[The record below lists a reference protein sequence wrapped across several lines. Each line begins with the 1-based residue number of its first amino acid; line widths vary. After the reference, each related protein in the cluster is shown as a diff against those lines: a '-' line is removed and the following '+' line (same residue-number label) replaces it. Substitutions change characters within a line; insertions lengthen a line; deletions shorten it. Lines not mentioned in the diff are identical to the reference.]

1 MFSAGVQLML
11 ISTLSFA
18 FINLIIKELSYISVF
33 QLVFLRSLLNS
44 IYSYIY
50 LKKNQ
55 ISLRGNYQRNLI
67 LRGIS
72 GFLAFSLFVY
82 TIQNMPLATAVTIQ
96 YLSPIFT
103 TLIALFFLNEKFPY
117 IRFLFYA
124 IAFLGVFI
132 IKGIDNSISLFL
144 ILVGIIS
151 SFFSGISYNLVRSLR
166 NTDEPE
172 LVVFYFV
179 FIAMLFSFPL
189 ALLEWKS
196 LGIKELLLVIGMS
209 ILTQIAQTAM
219 TKAYQSE
226 ALSKLSIL
234 NYLGILYAIFLGYL
248 FYHEKIDFYQIVGT
262 LCILSGV
269 LANILIKND

>member
-1 MFSAGVQLML
+1 MFSVGVRLML
-11 ISTLSFA
+11 ISTFSFA

-33 QLVFLRSLLNS
+33 QIVFLRSVLNS
-44 IYSYIY
+44 VYSYFY

-55 ISLRGNYQRNLI
+55 ISLKGNYQRNLI
-67 LRGIS
+67 LRGLS

-103 TLIALFFLNEKFPY
+103 TLIALFFLEEKFPI
-117 IRFLFYA
+117 IRFLFYF

-132 IKGIDNSISLFL
+132 IKGLDNTVSLFF
-144 ILVGIIS
+144 ILMGITS

-179 FIAMLFSFPL
+179 FIAMLLSFPF
-189 ALLEWKS
+189 AILEWKN
-196 LGIKELLLVIGMS
+196 LGIKEILLVLGMS

-226 ALSKLSIL
+226 ALGKLSIL

-248 FYHEKIDFYQIVGT
+248 FYHEKVDFYHIIGT
-262 LCILSGV
+262 LCILSGA
-269 LANILIKND
+269 LANIWIKNE

>member
-1 MFSAGVQLML
+1 ML

-33 QLVFLRSLLNS
+33 QIVFLRSIFNS
-44 IYSYIY
+44 IYSFIY
-50 LKKNQ
+50 LKKHR
-55 ISLRGNYQRNLI
+55 ISLKGNYQRNLI

-72 GFLAFSLFVY
+72 GFIAFSLFVY

-103 TLIALFFLNEKFPY
+103 ALIALFFLHEHFPILRFVFY
-117 IRFLFYA
+117 I

-132 IKGIDNSISLFL
+132 IKRVDNSVSYLYL
-144 ILVGIIS
+144 IVGLAS
-151 SFFSGISYNLVRSLR
+151 SFFSGVSYNLVRTLR

-179 FIAMLFSFPL
+179 FIAMLLSFPF
-189 ALLEWKS
+189 AVLEWKTLS
-196 LGIKELLLVIGMS
+196 WKEVVMVLSMAF
-209 ILTQIAQTAM
+209 LTQIAQTTM
-219 TKAYQSE
+219 TRAYQIE
-226 ALSKLSIL
+226 ELSKLSIL

-248 FYHEKIDFYQIVGT
+248 FFNETINFYHIIGMI
-262 LCILSGV
+262 CILSGI
-269 LANILIKND
+269 LANIFIKVPKEPKK